1 MILVD
6 EKKLGNA
13 LKACLSDSEFPL
25 ERRQA
30 VLRAIRKEE
39 KVVKKKISAALV
51 FAIVLTLVVGGAALA
66 ANLGVFGQ
74 SVNDQ
79 QNEQS
84 VGRLEKAGK
93 CFCNIQ
99 RYAGGASTGADR
111 DGSAKD
117 RL

>member
-66 ANLGVFGQ
+66 IAGLAAQGETIV
-74 SVNDQ
+74 
-79 QNEQS
+79 ERA
-84 VGRLEKAGK
+84 RLIDRGYESLETAL
-93 CFCNIQ
+93 
-99 RYAGGASTGADR
+99 THLGADVQR
-111 DGSAKD
+111 ISVERGEEHP
-117 RL
+117 

>member
-39 KVVKKKISAALV
+39 KVMLDGFLAKYRKGDIVYPSAVARY
-51 FAIVLTLVVGGAALA
+51 
-66 ANLGVFGQ
+66 LGIAV
-74 SVNDQ
+74 
-79 QNEQS
+79 
-84 VGRLEKAGK
+84 EKAYK
-93 CFCNIQ
+93 LLP
-99 RYAGGASTGADR
+99 
-111 DGSAKD
+111 K
-117 RL
+117 

>member
-30 VLRAIRKEE
+30 VLRAVRKEE

-51 FAIVLTLVVGGAALA
+51 FAIVLMLAVGGAAQSA
-66 ANLGVFGQ
+66 AAAPRVL
-74 SVNDQ
+74 
-79 QNEQS
+79 
-84 VGRLEKAGK
+84 RLFTDIVPFL
-93 CFCNIQ
+93 C
-99 RYAGGASTGADR
+99 
-111 DGSAKD
+111 
-117 RL
+117 

>member
-1 MILVD
+1 MVD

-84 VGRLEKAGK
+84 VGRLEKLENASVTSTIRRRRK
-93 CFCNIQ
+93 HRSRPRRKRQ
-99 RYAGGASTGADR
+99 RPSMT
-111 DGSAKD
+111 S
-117 RL
+117 

>member
-39 KVVKKKISAALV
+39 KVVKKKISA
-51 FAIVLTLVVGGAALA
+51 I
-66 ANLGVFGQ
+66 
-74 SVNDQ
+74 D
-79 QNEQS
+79 
-84 VGRLEKAGK
+84 
-93 CFCNIQ
+93 
-99 RYAGGASTGADR
+99 
-111 DGSAKD
+111 
-117 RL
+117 

>member
-84 VGRLEKAGK
+84 SEKHD
-93 CFCNIQ
+93 C
-99 RYAGGASTGADR
+99 
-111 DGSAKD
+111 
-117 RL
+117 